1 MSLDADSI
9 VDRRRLRRKLTF
21 WRICAIL
28 FVIVALVA
36 IGGYLSSSGESLAE
50 RSGAYIARVIQVN
63 ALLAL
68 GRTREAGDEEG
79 RILEERPPWRTSTR
93 SWESCT

>member
-36 IGGYLSSSGESLAE
+36 VGGYVSSSGEGSAGS
-50 RSGAYIARVIQVN
+50 RRWTSWRNPAPAR
-63 ALLAL
+63 
-68 GRTREAGDEEG
+68 
-79 RILEERPPWRTSTR
+79 
-93 SWESCT
+93 